1 MYPACRRAR
10 LPGTMTPGTMTSH
23 TVTHI
28 HTHTHTQQRCTNETH
43 SLTSAL
49 CLVRAH
55 GISRWFDS
63 SRPRPSHPK
72 PPSLPRA
79 AQSTLGTLQP
89 CPAWTVSRSRAPGT
103 YTCAAPGPSST
114 PQRKQQQAAVS
125 NSTDAHLVV
134 HCYSVNETQLRPCGH
149 ITSYTDRTAASTRKR
164 VRR

>member
-1 MYPACRRAR
+1 MCWFESSPGHFFGPTIAVLLLMRIFGLLLALIGFGTMASCQNTPTKMSNTPFAVERTDAEWRSILTPEQFKILRQKGTEY
-10 LPGTMTPGTMTSH
+10 PGTGKYDKH
-23 TVTHI
+23 F
-28 HTHTHTQQRCTNETH
+28 E
-43 SLTSAL
+43 
-49 CLVRAH
+49 
-55 GISRWFDS
+55 
-63 SRPRPSHPK
+63 
-72 PPSLPRA
+72 
-79 AQSTLGTLQP
+79 
-89 CPAWTVSRSRAPGT
+89 PGT